1 MSDTT
6 ATGIDGTEGVDLTG
20 VSVFVGGPIQHAI
33 HQNGF
38 HQPLRHA
45 IRDIIDAVSAAHGTV
60 FSAHVAERFGADTK
74 LFSPE
79 QVSVRDFDW
88 MRRCDVFVPV
98 LPVDKAGELM
108 RTDGTHVELGWASAL
123 GRPVVVV
130 TPTPLAP
137 NASHLLRGLPSI
149 GDVTVFDLAEA
160 QANPAELLRLLDKL
174 GREVVMSE

>member
-1 MSDTT
+1 MRDTT
-6 ATGIDGTEGVDLTG
+6 VIGIDGTEGLDLTG

-33 HQNGF
+33 QDDGF

-45 IRDIIDAVSAAHGTV
+45 IRDIIDAVAAVNGTV
-60 FSAHVAERFGADTK
+60 FSAHVAEKFGVDTA
-74 LFSPE
+74 LFSPD

-98 LPVDKAGELM
+98 LPVDAAGELM

-123 GRPVVVV
+123 GKPIVVV
-130 TPTPLAP
+130 TPTPMAP
-137 NASHLLRGLPSI
+137 NASHLLRGLPSV

-160 QANPAELLRLLDKL
+160 RAHPAELLRLLDKL
-174 GREVVMSE
+174 GREAVMSE